1 MAEVKC
7 SSSDRLNLDQ
17 LSERDCFCPGKSQK
31 FQGRRACGLQQIS
44 SSHALLAMLL
54 EGFSL
59 GFTEVLCDGMLT

>member
-17 LSERDCFCPGKSQK
+17 LSERDCFCPDKSQK

-44 SSHALLAMLL
+44 VLAVLL